1 MREKSLPL
9 RWFQQFILLLRSLPL
24 FAFSVPRLRELLCWI
39 WFEAV

>member
-24 FAFSVPRLRELLCWI
+24 FAFSVPDYENSYVG
-39 WFEAV
+39 FDSKP